1 MNMLKKWKPKIKL
14 KKPYFIFVVFL
25 LFSANIFSQKTLQ
38 LQTVIDSSLVNNPSV
53 KAANATIQQQQHLVK
68 SAINL
73 PSPEILLQNPTG
85 NFYTIGAQQ
94 SFDFPTVYSSQ
105 KKVQKENVK
114 LAEIAKTRSSA
125 DLKYQ
130 ISILYSELRF
140 EQQSLQLLQQQDSI
154 YSVIAINAD
163 RSFKAGTIDYIQSSF
178 AKLQAGQVKTNL
190 FVAQANY
197 NSILQ
202 SIKTI
207 SGIKAD
213 FLADTNEVE
222 TLLKTDATIDQNTN
236 LLFAKQEIIISEK
249 RLKLERQKLLPGF
262 NIGFINAG
270 EKDTPF
276 KNQLFAGLRIPLWF
290 WQYKGNINAA
300 KSQIEVSKFNS
311 QNEILKTTVELQSA
325 QSKNAAY
332 KKALDFYKSDASK
345 LASSLIDASNRFY
358 KSGNYSVTEYL
369 RNLND
374 AANIQ
379 KNYLELQKNYN
390 QTIIYIQYLTGNL

>member
-1 MNMLKKWKPKIKL
+1 MNIVKNWKSKTLLKKL
-14 KKPYFIFVVFL
+14 NLFLVAFL
-25 LFSANIFSQKTLQ
+25 LLSINVFSQKTLP
-38 LQTVIDSSLVNNPSV
+38 LQTVIDSSLVNNPSI
-53 KAANATIQQQQHLVK
+53 KAANATVRQQQHLVK

-105 KKVQKENVK
+105 RKIQKENVK
-114 LAEIAKTRSSA
+114 LAEIAKNRNVA

-140 EQQSLQLLQQQDSI
+140 EQQSVQLLQQQDSI
-154 YSVIAINAD
+154 YSVIATNAD

-190 FVAQANY
+190 YVAQANY

-207 SGIKAD
+207 SGIKSD
-213 FLADTNEVE
+213 FLTDNKETE
-222 TLLKTDATIDQNTN
+222 TLFKTEANIDQNTN

-270 EKDTPF
+270 EKNTPF
-276 KNQLFAGLRIPLWF
+276 SNQLFAGLRIPLWF

-311 QNEILKTTVELQSA
+311 QNEILRTTTEFQSA
-325 QSKNAAY
+325 QSKNVAY
-332 KKALDFYKSDASK
+332 KKALYFYKSDASK
-345 LASSLIDASNRFY
+345 LATSLIDASNRFY

-374 AANIQ
+374 AADIQ
-379 KNYLELQKNYN
+379 KNYLEIQKNYN
-390 QTIIYIQYLTGNL
+390 QSIIYIQYLTGNL

>member
-1 MNMLKKWKPKIKL
+1 MNILKNWKPKIKL
-14 KKPYFIFVVFL
+14 KKPHFIFVVVL
-25 LFSANIFSQKTLQ
+25 LFSVNVYSQKILQ

-53 KAANATIQQQQHLVK
+53 KAANAAVQQQQHLVK

-154 YSVIAINAD
+154 YSVIATNAD

-207 SGIKAD
+207 SGIKSD

-222 TLLKTDATIDQNTN
+222 TLLKTDASIDQNTN

>member
-1 MNMLKKWKPKIKL
+1 MNILKNWKPKIKL
-14 KKPYFIFVVFL
+14 KKPHLFFVVFL
-25 LFSANIFSQKTLQ
+25 LLSANVYSQKILQ

-53 KAANATIQQQQHLVK
+53 KAANAAVQQQQHLVK

-154 YSVIAINAD
+154 YSVIATNAD

-207 SGIKAD
+207 SGIKSD

-222 TLLKTDATIDQNTN
+222 TLLKTDASIDQNTN

>member
-1 MNMLKKWKPKIKL
+1 MNILKNWKPKIKL
-14 KKPYFIFVVFL
+14 KKPHLSFVVFL
-25 LFSANIFSQKTLQ
+25 LLSANVYSQKILQ

-130 ISILYSELRF
+130 ISILYSELLF

-311 QNEILKTTVELQSA
+311 QTVG
-325 QSKNAAY
+325 
-332 KKALDFYKSDASK
+332 F
-345 LASSLIDASNRFY
+345 
-358 KSGNYSVTEYL
+358 
-369 RNLND
+369 
-374 AANIQ
+374 
-379 KNYLELQKNYN
+379 
-390 QTIIYIQYLTGNL
+390 

>member
-1 MNMLKKWKPKIKL
+1 MNILKNWKPKIKL
-14 KKPYFIFVVFL
+14 KKPHFIFVVVL
-25 LFSANIFSQKTLQ
+25 LFSVNVNSQKILQ

-53 KAANATIQQQQHLVK
+53 KAANAAVQQQQHLVK

-154 YSVIAINAD
+154 YSVIATNAD

-207 SGIKAD
+207 SGIKSD

-222 TLLKTDATIDQNTN
+222 TLLKTDASIDQNTN

>member
-1 MNMLKKWKPKIKL
+1 MNILKNWKPKIKL
-14 KKPYFIFVVFL
+14 KKSHLIFVVFL
-25 LFSANIFSQKTLQ
+25 LLSANVYSQKILQ

-53 KAANATIQQQQHLVK
+53 KAANATVQQQQHLVK

-154 YSVIAINAD
+154 YSVIATNAD

-207 SGIKAD
+207 SGIKSD

-222 TLLKTDATIDQNTN
+222 TLLKTDASIDQNTN

>member
-1 MNMLKKWKPKIKL
+1 MNTLKNWKPKAKL
-14 KKPYFIFVVFL
+14 KGRHFTFIVFL
-25 LFSANIFSQKTLQ
+25 LITANAFSQRTLS
-38 LQTVIDSSLVNNPSV
+38 LQTIIDSSLVNNPSI
-53 KAANATIQQQQHLVK
+53 KASNATVKQQQHLVK

-85 NFYTIGAQQ
+85 NFYTVGAQQ
-94 SFDFPTVYSSQ
+94 SFDFPTVYGSQ
-105 KKVQKENVK
+105 RKIQKENVK
-114 LAEIAKTRSSA
+114 LAEIAKNRNLA

-140 EQQSLQLLQQQDSI
+140 GQQSLQLLQQQDSI
-154 YSVIAINAD
+154 YTIIATNAD

-197 NSILQ
+197 ASILQ

-207 SGIKAD
+207 SGIKSD
-213 FLADTNEVE
+213 FLTDYKEAEI
-222 TLLKTDATIDQNTN
+222 LLKTDANIDQNIN

-249 RLKLERQKLLPGF
+249 RLQLERQKILPGF

-311 QNEILKTTVELQSA
+311 ENEILRTKTELQSA
-325 QSKNAAY
+325 QSKNTAY

-345 LASSLIDASNRFY
+345 LATSLIDASNRFY

-374 AANIQ
+374 AADIQ
-379 KNYLELQKNYN
+379 KNYLEIQKNYN
-390 QTIIYIQYLTGNL
+390 QSIIYIQYLTGNL

>member
-1 MNMLKKWKPKIKL
+1 MHIVKNWKSKIKL
-14 KKPYFIFVVFL
+14 KKPHFIFVVAL
-25 LFSANIFSQKTLQ
+25 LFSANVFSQKTLQ
-38 LQTVIDSSLVNNPSV
+38 LQTIIDSSLVNNPSV
-53 KAANATIQQQQHLVK
+53 KAANATVQQQQHLVK
-68 SAINL
+68 SAINM
-73 PSPEILLQNPTG
+73 PPPEILLQNPTG
-85 NFYTIGAQQ
+85 NFYTFGAQQ

-105 KKVQKENVK
+105 RNIQKENVK
-114 LAEIAKTRSSA
+114 LAEIAKTRSLA

-130 ISILYSELRF
+130 INILYSELGF

-202 SIKTI
+202 SIKII
-207 SGIKAD
+207 SGIKSD
-213 FLADTNEVE
+213 FLAATNDTE
-222 TLLKTDATIDQNTN
+222 TLLKIDASIDQNKN
-236 LLFAKQEIIISEK
+236 VLFAKQQITISEK

-270 EKDTPF
+270 DKDTPF

-300 KSQIEVSKFNS
+300 KSQIEVSNFNS
-311 QNEILKTTVELQSA
+311 QNEILRTNNELQSA
-325 QSKNAAY
+325 QSKNVAY
-332 KKALDFYKSDASK
+332 KKALDFYKSDGSK
-345 LASSLIDASNRFY
+345 LALSLIDASNRFY

>member
-1 MNMLKKWKPKIKL
+1 MNILKNCKPMIKL
-14 KKPYFIFVVFL
+14 KKPHLSFVIFL
-25 LFSANIFSQKTLQ
+25 LLSANVYSQKIFQ

-53 KAANATIQQQQHLVK
+53 KAANAAVQQQQHLVK

-130 ISILYSELRF
+130 ISILYSELLF

>member
-1 MNMLKKWKPKIKL
+1 M
-14 KKPYFIFVVFL
+14 
-25 LFSANIFSQKTLQ
+25 
-38 LQTVIDSSLVNNPSV
+38 
-53 KAANATIQQQQHLVK
+53 
-68 SAINL
+68 
-73 PSPEILLQNPTG
+73 
-85 NFYTIGAQQ
+85 
-94 SFDFPTVYSSQ
+94 
-105 KKVQKENVK
+105 QKENVK

-154 YSVIAINAD
+154 YNIIATNAD
-163 RSFKAGTIDYIQSSF
+163 RSFIAGTIDYIQSSF

-213 FLADTNEVE
+213 FLAATNEME

-325 QSKNAAY
+325 QSKYAAY
-332 KKALDFYKSDASK
+332 KKGLDFYKSDASK
-345 LASSLIDASNRFY
+345 LVSSLIDASDRFY
-358 KSGNYSVTEYL
+358 KSGNYSITEYL

-390 QTIIYIQYLTGNL
+390 QTTIYIQYLTGNL

>member
-1 MNMLKKWKPKIKL
+1 MNIVKNWKSKTLLKKL
-14 KKPYFIFVVFL
+14 NLFLVAFL
-25 LFSANIFSQKTLQ
+25 LLSINVFSQKTLP
-38 LQTVIDSSLVNNPSV
+38 LQTVIDSSLVNNPSI
-53 KAANATIQQQQHLVK
+53 KAANATVQQQQHLVK

-105 KKVQKENVK
+105 RKIQKENVK
-114 LAEIAKTRSSA
+114 LAEIAKNRNVA

-140 EQQSLQLLQQQDSI
+140 EQQSVQLLQQQDSI
-154 YSVIAINAD
+154 YSVIATNAD

-190 FVAQANY
+190 YVAQANY

-207 SGIKAD
+207 SGIKSD
-213 FLADTNEVE
+213 FLTDNKETE
-222 TLLKTDATIDQNTN
+222 TLFKTEANIDQNTN

-270 EKDTPF
+270 EKNTPF
-276 KNQLFAGLRIPLWF
+276 SNQLFAGLRIPLWF

-311 QNEILKTTVELQSA
+311 QNEILRTTTEFQSA
-325 QSKNAAY
+325 QSKNVAY

-345 LASSLIDASNRFY
+345 LATSLIDASNRFY

-374 AANIQ
+374 AADIQ
-379 KNYLELQKNYN
+379 KNYLEIQKNYN
-390 QTIIYIQYLTGNL
+390 QSIIYIQYLTGNL

>member
-1 MNMLKKWKPKIKL
+1 MNILKNWKPKIKL
-14 KKPYFIFVVFL
+14 KKPHLIFVVFL
-25 LFSANIFSQKTLQ
+25 LLSANVYSQKILQ

-53 KAANATIQQQQHLVK
+53 KAANAAVQQQQHLVK

-154 YSVIAINAD
+154 YSVIATNAD

-222 TLLKTDATIDQNTN
+222 TLLKTDASIDQNTN

>member
-1 MNMLKKWKPKIKL
+1 MNILKNWKPKIKL
-14 KKPYFIFVVFL
+14 KKPHFIFVVVL
-25 LFSANIFSQKTLQ
+25 LFSVNVNSQKILQ

-53 KAANATIQQQQHLVK
+53 KAANAAVQQQQHLVK

-222 TLLKTDATIDQNTN
+222 TLLKTDASIDQNTN

>member
-1 MNMLKKWKPKIKL
+1 MNIFKNWISISMLLRKEIV
-14 KKPYFIFVVFL
+14 FIAML
-25 LFSANIFSQKTLQ
+25 LLSINGFSQKMLPI
-38 LQTVIDSSLVNNPSV
+38 QTVIDSSLVNNPSI

-85 NFYTIGAQQ
+85 NFYTLGAQQ
-94 SFDFPTVYSSQ
+94 SFDFPTVYGSQ
-105 KKVQKENVK
+105 RRIQKENVK
-114 LAEIAKTRSSA
+114 LAEIAKNRNVA

-140 EQQSLQLLQQQDSI
+140 EQKSVQLLQQQDSI
-154 YSVIAINAD
+154 YSIIATNAD

-190 FVAQANY
+190 YVAQANY
-197 NSILQ
+197 TSILQ

-207 SGIKAD
+207 SGIKSD
-213 FLADTNEVE
+213 FLTDDKDNE
-222 TLLKTDATIDQNTN
+222 TLLKTEASIDQNNN

-249 RLKLERQKLLPGF
+249 RLQLERQKLLPGF
-262 NIGFINAG
+262 NVGFINAG

-300 KSQIEVSKFNS
+300 KSYVEVTKFNS
-311 QNEILKTTVELQSA
+311 QNEILRTTTELQSA
-325 QSKNAAY
+325 QSKNLAY
-332 KKALDFYKSDASK
+332 KKAIDFYKSDASK
-345 LASSLIDASNRFY
+345 LATSLIDASNRFY

-374 AANIQ
+374 AADIQ
-379 KNYLELQKNYN
+379 KNYLEIQKNYN
-390 QTIIYIQYLTGNL
+390 QSIIYIQYLTGNL

>member
-1 MNMLKKWKPKIKL
+1 MNILKNWKPKIKL
-14 KKPYFIFVVFL
+14 KKPHLSFVIFL
-25 LFSANIFSQKTLQ
+25 LLSANVYSQKILQ

-53 KAANATIQQQQHLVK
+53 KAANAAVQQQQHLVK

-154 YSVIAINAD
+154 YSVIATNAD

-213 FLADTNEVE
+213 FLADTNEME

>member
-1 MNMLKKWKPKIKL
+1 MNILKKWKSKTIL
-14 KKPYFIFVVFL
+14 KKQHFVIVAIFVLSFNG
-25 LFSANIFSQKTLQ
+25 FGQKTLS
-38 LQTVIDSSLVNNPSV
+38 LQTIIDSSLVNNPSI

-68 SAINL
+68 SAVNL

-85 NFYTIGAQQ
+85 TFYTLGAQQ
-94 SFDFPTVYSSQ
+94 SFDFPTVYGSQ
-105 KKVQKENVK
+105 RRIQKENVK
-114 LAEIAKTRSSA
+114 LAEIAKNRNLA

-140 EQQSLQLLQQQDSI
+140 EQQSVQLLQQQDSI
-154 YSVIAINAD
+154 YSIIAINAD

-190 FVAQANY
+190 YVAQANY
-197 NSILQ
+197 TSILQ

-207 SGIKAD
+207 SGIKSD
-213 FLADTNEVE
+213 FLTDNKGTE
-222 TLLKTDATIDQNTN
+222 TFLKAEASIDQNNN

-249 RLKLERQKLLPGF
+249 RLQLERQKLLPGF
-262 NIGFINAG
+262 NLGFINAG

-276 KNQLFAGLRIPLWF
+276 KNQIFAGLRIPLWF
-290 WQYKGNINAA
+290 WQYKGNNNAA

-311 QNEILKTTVELQSA
+311 QNEILRTTSELQSA
-325 QSKNAAY
+325 QSKNLAY
-332 KKALDFYKSDASK
+332 KKAIDFYKSDASK
-345 LASSLIDASNRFY
+345 LATSLIDASNRFY

-374 AANIQ
+374 AADIQ
-379 KNYLELQKNYN
+379 KNYLEIQKNYN
-390 QTIIYIQYLTGNL
+390 QSIIYIQYLTGNL

>member
-1 MNMLKKWKPKIKL
+1 MNIVKNWKSKTLLKKL
-14 KKPYFIFVVFL
+14 NLFLVAFL
-25 LFSANIFSQKTLQ
+25 LLSINVFSQKTLP
-38 LQTVIDSSLVNNPSV
+38 LQTVIDSSLVNNPSI
-53 KAANATIQQQQHLVK
+53 KAANATVRQQQHLVK

-105 KKVQKENVK
+105 RKIQKENVK
-114 LAEIAKTRSSA
+114 LAEIAKNRNVA

-140 EQQSLQLLQQQDSI
+140 EQQSVQLLQQQDSI
-154 YSVIAINAD
+154 YSVIATNAD

-190 FVAQANY
+190 YVAQANY

-207 SGIKAD
+207 SGIKSD
-213 FLADTNEVE
+213 FLTDNKETE
-222 TLLKTDATIDQNTN
+222 TLFKTEANIDQNTN

-270 EKDTPF
+270 EKNTPF
-276 KNQLFAGLRIPLWF
+276 SNQLFAGLRIPLWF

-311 QNEILKTTVELQSA
+311 QNEILRTTTEFQSA
-325 QSKNAAY
+325 QSKNVAY

-345 LASSLIDASNRFY
+345 LATSLIDASNRFY

-374 AANIQ
+374 AADIQ
-379 KNYLELQKNYN
+379 KNYLEIQKNYN
-390 QTIIYIQYLTGNL
+390 QSIIYIQYLTGNL

>member
-1 MNMLKKWKPKIKL
+1 MNILKNRKSKAILNKQQLAI
-14 KKPYFIFVVFL
+14 IAL
-25 LFSANIFSQKTLQ
+25 LLLSANVFSQKMLP
-38 LQTVIDSSLVNNPSV
+38 LQTVIDSSLVNNPSI
-53 KAANATIQQQQHLVK
+53 KAASALVQQQQHLVK

-85 NFYTIGAQQ
+85 NFYTVGAQQ
-94 SFDFPTVYSSQ
+94 SFDFPTVYTSQ
-105 KKVQKENVK
+105 KRIQKENVK
-114 LAEIAKTRSSA
+114 LAEIAKNRSLA

-140 EQQSLQLLQQQDSI
+140 EQQSLQLLEQQDSI
-154 YSVIAINAD
+154 YSIIATNAD

-190 FVAQANY
+190 YVAQANY
-197 NSILQ
+197 ASILQ

-207 SGIKAD
+207 SGVKAD
-213 FLADTNEVE
+213 FLTDNEETE
-222 TLLKTDATIDQNTN
+222 TLLKTDLNTNQNIN

-249 RLKLERQKLLPGF
+249 RLQLERQKLLPGF

-300 KSQIEVSKFNS
+300 KSYVEVSKFNS
-311 QNEILKTTVELQSA
+311 ENEILKTTTELQSA
-325 QSKNAAY
+325 QSKNVAY
-332 KKALDFYKSDASK
+332 KKALDFYKTDASK
-345 LASSLIDASNRFY
+345 LATSLIDASNRFY
-358 KSGNYSVTEYL
+358 KSGNYSITEYL

-374 AANIQ
+374 AADIQ
-379 KNYLELQKNYN
+379 KSYLEIQKNYN
-390 QTIIYIQYLTGNL
+390 QSIIYIQYLTGNL

>member
-1 MNMLKKWKPKIKL
+1 MNILKNWKPKIKL
-14 KKPYFIFVVFL
+14 KKPHFIFVVVL
-25 LFSANIFSQKTLQ
+25 LFSVNVYSQKILQ

-53 KAANATIQQQQHLVK
+53 KAANAAVQQQQHLVK

-154 YSVIAINAD
+154 YSVIATNAD

-222 TLLKTDATIDQNTN
+222 TLLKTDASIDQNTN

-358 KSGNYSVTEYL
+358 KSGNYSITEYL

>member
-1 MNMLKKWKPKIKL
+1 MNILKNWKPKAKL
-14 KKPYFIFVVFL
+14 KERHFTFIVFL
-25 LFSANIFSQKTLQ
+25 LITANVFSQRTLS
-38 LQTVIDSSLVNNPSV
+38 LQTIIDSSLVNNPSI
-53 KAANATIQQQQHLVK
+53 KASNATVKQQQHLVK

-85 NFYTIGAQQ
+85 NFYTVGAQQ
-94 SFDFPTVYSSQ
+94 SFDFPTVYGSQ
-105 KKVQKENVK
+105 RKIQKENVK
-114 LAEIAKTRSSA
+114 LAEIAKNRSLA

-140 EQQSLQLLQQQDSI
+140 GQQSLQLLQQQDSI
-154 YSVIAINAD
+154 YTIIATNAD
-163 RSFKAGTIDYIQSSF
+163 RSFKAGTIDYIQFSF

-197 NSILQ
+197 ASILQ

-207 SGIKAD
+207 SGIKSD
-213 FLADTNEVE
+213 FLTDNKEAEI
-222 TLLKTDATIDQNTN
+222 LLKTDANIDQNIN

-249 RLKLERQKLLPGF
+249 RLQLERQKILPGF

-311 QNEILKTTVELQSA
+311 ENEILRTKTELQSA
-325 QSKNAAY
+325 QSKNTAY

-345 LASSLIDASNRFY
+345 LATSLIDASNRFY

-374 AANIQ
+374 AADIQ
-379 KNYLELQKNYN
+379 KDYLEIQKNYN
-390 QTIIYIQYLTGNL
+390 QSIIYIQYLTGNL

>member
-1 MNMLKKWKPKIKL
+1 MNILKNWKPKIKL
-14 KKPYFIFVVFL
+14 KKPHLFFVVFL
-25 LFSANIFSQKTLQ
+25 LLSANVYSQKILQ

-53 KAANATIQQQQHLVK
+53 KAANATVQQQQHLVK

-154 YSVIAINAD
+154 YSVIATNAD

-207 SGIKAD
+207 SGIKSD

-222 TLLKTDATIDQNTN
+222 TLLKTDASIDQNTN

>member
-1 MNMLKKWKPKIKL
+1 MNVFINWISKALLKKKH
-14 KKPYFIFVVFL
+14 FIFISFL
-25 LFSANIFSQKTLQ
+25 LLSANVYCQTTLP
-38 LQTVIDSSLVNNPSV
+38 LQNVIDSSLVNNPSI
-53 KAANATIQQQQHLVK
+53 KGANATVRQQQHLVK
-68 SAINL
+68 SAISL

-105 KKVQKENVK
+105 RNIQKENVK
-114 LAEIAKTRSSA
+114 LAELGKNRSLA

-130 ISILYSELRF
+130 ISILYFELRF
-140 EQQSLQLLQQQDSI
+140 EQESLQLLQRQDSI

-163 RSFKAGTIDYIQSSF
+163 RSFNAGTIDYIQSSF

-190 FVAQANY
+190 YVAQANF

-207 SGIKAD
+207 SGIKSD
-213 FLADTNEVE
+213 FSTESKETA
-222 TLLKTDATIDQNTN
+222 TLLKAAITIDQNTN
-236 LLFAKQEIIISEK
+236 LLFAKQQITISEK
-249 RLKLERQKLLPGF
+249 RLKLERQKILPGF
-262 NIGFINAG
+262 NVGFINAG
-270 EKDTPF
+270 DKDTSF

-311 QNEILKTTVELQSA
+311 ENEILKTTTELESA
-325 QSKNAAY
+325 QSKNIAY

-345 LASSLIDASNRFY
+345 LALSLIDASNRFY

-374 AANIQ
+374 AASIQ
-379 KNYLELQKNYN
+379 KNYLEIQKNYN
-390 QTIIYIQYLTGNL
+390 QSTIYIQYLIGNL